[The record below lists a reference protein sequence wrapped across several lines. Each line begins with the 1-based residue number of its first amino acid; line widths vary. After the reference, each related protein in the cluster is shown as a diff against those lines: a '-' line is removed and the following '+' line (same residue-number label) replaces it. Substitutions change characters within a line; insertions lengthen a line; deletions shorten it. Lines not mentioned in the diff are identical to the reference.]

1 MVFYQSWQIASI
13 NDDLSSQRES
23 LWEYQKRIESLEYD
37 LLKKTTEN
45 SDSIS
50 SLDSRVMDLEDKSN
64 LIDIRTKN
72 IWNTAFELQNRLNN
86 Q

>member
-50 SLDSRVMDLEDKSN
+50 SLDIRVMDLED
-64 LIDIRTKN
+64 
-72 IWNTAFELQNRLNN
+72 
-86 Q
+86 